1 MIKIG
6 YAGILQH
13 HPRRK
18 HSGWQWLRN
27 WVWTYRPES
36 IDASTRSP
44 MPVFLALEK
53 LKRETGLKADQI
65 QFHLWGEID
74 PYYKKAV
81 LDLKLE
87 DLVSITGY
95 KSKEATLKKLKGMD
109 LLFLPLE
116 KSNSPFHRNLF
127 IPSKLFEYI
136 GLNRPILGL
145 CEDSEAKEILEASGL
160 GINIHP
166 DNENELMNFLQQLIS
181 NPDLLKGFVRNQHTY
196 EKYSVQNATS
206 KLVNIL
212 NKI

>member
-13 HPRRK
+13 HPKKEKSRLEWFK
-18 HSGWQWLRN
+18 N
-27 WVWTYRPES
+27 WFWTYRPES

-44 MPVFLALEK
+44 MPVFFALEK
-53 LKRETGLKADQI
+53 IKRTSGFKSNTI

-74 PYYKKAV
+74 PFFQKAV
-81 LDLKLE
+81 LELGLGDMVFINGFKSKQDTLRDLKN
-87 DLVSITGY
+87 
-95 KSKEATLKKLKGMD
+95 MD
-109 LLFLPLE
+109 VLFLPLE
-116 KSNSPFHRNLF
+116 KSNSPLHRNLF

-136 GLNRPILGL
+136 GLNKPILGL

-166 DNENELMNFLQQLIS
+166 DNENELLNFLQQLIS
-181 NPDLLKGFVRNQHTY
+181 NPELLQNFVRD
-196 EKYSVQNATS
+196 EKTMEQYSIQNATS
-206 KLVNIL
+206 QLVDIL